1 MEKTKISI
9 IATFYNL
16 EDYVKRCVDSLTS
29 QTFQDIEIICVNDG
43 SQDNTINILQELA
56 QNDNR
61 IKIIDKK
68 NEGVSISR
76 NTGINAASG
85 EYIMF
90 VDGDDY
96 LEPNACEIL
105 YQKATETNVDI
116 VTFQFIYKWTNKTI
130 KDKKFKNSPYY
141 DETKDSPY
149 LFSDKQK
156 KMYKSINAGICWDKL
171 YKKDFIISHKIFFPD
186 KLTHNEDTVF
196 ILKILLSNPTILVT
210 KDYLYT
216 HWKSNINSLTN
227 IDRYSYLLKILEA
240 LKYANTIFDN
250 IKYKKNNIIR
260 LYFVDYTL
268 LAILSLG
275 KSLCFSKNKKEYI
288 SSIEQ
293 ILDLYKD
300 FDKKT
305 VEKMNGYNLAKKYL
319 LMDKYHLLGIYLS
332 IIRPVGKYCLVLPY
346 RLIKKLFKS

>member
-1 MEKTKISI
+1 MNKTKISI

-16 EDYVKRCVDSLTS
+16 EDYAKRCVDSLTS
-29 QTFQDIEIICVNDG
+29 QTLQDIEIICVNDG

-68 NEGVSISR
+68 NEGVSIAR

-105 YQKATETNVDI
+105 YKKAIDTNVDI
-116 VTFQFIYKWTNKTI
+116 IVFQTNYIKLKSKEPSIY
-130 KDKKFKNSPYY
+130 FKNSKYYIEINNIPYI
-141 DETKDSPY
+141 
-149 LFSDKQK
+149 FSDNSVKILQ
-156 KMYKSINAGICWDKL
+156 SIQSRACWDKI
-171 YKKDFIISHKIFFPD
+171 YKNKFIKSNKIFFPEN
-186 KLTHNEDTVF
+186 LTHCEDAVF
-196 ILKILLSNPTILVT
+196 MLKIFLANPKTLIT
-210 KDYLYT
+210 DYNFYNYFISRET
-216 HWKSNINSLTN
+216 SLTK
-227 IDRYSYLLKILEA
+227 ID
-240 LKYANTIFDN
+240 
-250 IKYKKNNIIR
+250 KYKYLQKFLTYLNYINDILINNNNTKNNIIT
-260 LYFVDYTL
+260 LFFVDYTL

-275 KSLCFSKNKKEYI
+275 KSLCFSKHKKEYI

-293 ILDLYKD
+293 ILDIYKD

-305 VEKMNGYNLAKKYL
+305 VEKMNGYKRAKKYL